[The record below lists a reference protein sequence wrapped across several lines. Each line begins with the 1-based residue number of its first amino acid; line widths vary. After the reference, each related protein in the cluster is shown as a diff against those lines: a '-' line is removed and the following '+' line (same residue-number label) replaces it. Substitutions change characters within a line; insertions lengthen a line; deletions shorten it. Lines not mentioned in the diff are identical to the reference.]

1 MTKIF
6 KDTIK
11 ESLAH
16 GQFTDWIKYV
26 GLKLGTKSIAI
37 AESDA
42 TRPCN
47 RVLKISSDPRI
58 NIKTDEGKALCLST
72 IQMYASGDRNG
83 ERNTEKLKQDSGWN
97 EFMSKITLEEGEFIP
112 AVAELKLIQIFG
124 KQLNAALTK
133 ICADLLLED
142 WYFTSTQFSSTSLWD
157 MYFGDGRIACMNNFD
172 EKLNAFRPLVG
183 RVRAVHVF

>member
-1 MTKIF
+1 
-6 KDTIK
+6 
-11 ESLAH
+11 
-16 GQFTDWIKYV
+16 
-26 GLKLGTKSIAI
+26 
-37 AESDA
+37 
-42 TRPCN
+42 
-47 RVLKISSDPRI
+47 
-58 NIKTDEGKALCLST
+58 
-72 IQMYASGDRNG
+72 MYASGDRNG

-133 ICADLLLED
+133 ICADPLLED